1 MDTPRRRLSIEP
13 AKAPEHQVIKSSS
26 HQVIRSSPLD
36 REAALGPLLVTP
48 ALLLLIGL
56 LAYPLGLALW
66 FSMTDRLLAARSYHF
81 VGLKNFIDLAGDAT
95 FRQVL
100 WNTIQYTFVAVLAK
114 LALGMALALAL
125 HRVHFLKNF
134 WRGAVLLPWIVP
146 TSLSALGWKWIFDPD
161 RGLFNWYAQHLFH
174 TPYGTP
180 DWRGDPILAML
191 SVQLVNVWRGTPF
204 FAIGLLAGMQAIPEE
219 LYEAARLDGARG
231 WTQFWRV
238 TWPLLIPI
246 TLVITVFSIIQTFSD
261 FQIVYVMT
269 QGGPQDLTHLVAT
282 YAHMIAIRSHQFGLG
297 AAASL
302 FMAPVLA
309 LVVWLQVRYL
319 SRSEAH

>member
-1 MDTPRRRLSIEP
+1 LKKHSSKPSLS
-13 AKAPEHQVIKSSS
+13 SW
-26 HQVIRSSPLD
+26 LD
-36 REAALGPLLVTP
+36 REHVLGPLLVAP
-48 ALLLLIGL
+48 AVLLLVGL
-56 LAYPLGLALW
+56 LAYPLCLAIL
-66 FSMTDRLLAARSYHF
+66 FSMTDRLLAAEKYQF
-81 VGLKNFIDLAGDAT
+81 VGLRNFVELAADET

-100 WNTIQYTFVAVLAK
+100 WNTVHYTFVAVLFK

-125 HRVHFLKNF
+125 HRIGFLKNF

-146 TSLSALGWKWIFDPD
+146 TSLSALGWKWIFDPE
-161 RGLFNWYAQHLFH
+161 RGLINWHAQHLLGLPF
-174 TPYGTP
+174 GTP
-180 DWRGDPILAML
+180 DWRGDALLAML
-191 SVQLVNVWRGTPF
+191 SVQIVNIWRGTPF

-231 WTQFWRV
+231 WTQFWRI

-246 TLVITVFSIIQTFSD
+246 TLVLTVFSIIQTFSD

-269 QGGPQDLTHLVAT
+269 QGQPFDRTHLVAT
-282 YAHMIAIRSHQFGLG
+282 YAHAIAFRSHRMGFG

-302 FMAPVLA
+302 FLAPVLA

-319 SRSEAH
+319 QRDTDR